1 MPLFKKEKKTEQI
14 RWSLAQA
21 IPSAYHFS
29 EERKENKWRKRVKP
43 TPEHKKKKRKLLK
56 EKVKNSSLLKQ

>member
-21 IPSAYHFS
+21 IPSASHFS

-43 TPEHKKKKRKLLK
+43 TPEHKKKK
-56 EKVKNSSLLKQ
+56 ESY